1 MPLPTCTALISSA
14 ISAPRGPRLASR
26 CSAPSWWW
34 WCFLLASTEMPPL
47 VFGPL
52 HPQKAAP
59 QKRASLWVRKEQKK
73 TTTRLSDGREG
84 GRERERERE
93 RERKVRSRK
102 EQKKLYTAPP
112 SPRSWSP
119 PRPHRHD
126 DHLQLLRDL
135 HGRHAM
141 KASEGLT
148 TQHAMETD
156 TVGI

>member
-1 MPLPTCTALISSA
+1 MELLVASSCGA
-14 ISAPRGPRLASR
+14 TR
-26 CSAPSWWW
+26 
-34 WCFLLASTEMPPL
+34 
-47 VFGPL
+47 
-52 HPQKAAP
+52 AA
-59 QKRASLWVRKEQKK
+59 
-73 TTTRLSDGREG
+73 G
-84 GRERERERE
+84 
-93 RERKVRSRK
+93 
-102 EQKKLYTAPP
+102 APP